1 MTDISYNL
9 SGRINPLLVNIL
21 GCIQQETTA
30 RGIPF
35 VVVGATARDWLIY
48 HGHNIPVGRGTL
60 DLDIGVEVAGWE
72 EFQQLKDALIE
83 SGKFAPT
90 REPHRL
96 SCENYFVDI
105 VPYGGVS
112 ADTRN
117 ISWPPEH
124 QVMMNI
130 MAFQEAYESGVI
142 VRLSADPPLDVKV
155 PTIPGMALMKL
166 ISWDDDYPHR
176 SKDAEDLLFLMVNYA
191 EVGNV
196 DRLFDEETELLKQEE
211 FDLTQAGVRLLGRDM
226 AAMAN
231 KETGEAVK
239 MILLQEIDERQRCR
253 LVTDMVRG
261 VRIKDS
267 FDETMLKLKKL
278 TEGFAE
284 ALAKEGVH
292 ELPPHPH

>member
-1 MTDISYNL
+1 MTDISFNL
-9 SGRINPLLVNIL
+9 SGKINQILVNIL
-21 GCIQQETTA
+21 GSIQEATTA

-35 VVVGATARDWLIY
+35 FVVGATARDLLIQ
-48 HGHNIPVGRGTL
+48 HGHNIFVGRGTL

-83 SGKFAPT
+83 SEKFAPT
-90 REPHRL
+90 KEPHRL
-96 SCENYFVDI
+96 TYGDYLVDI

-112 ADTRN
+112 TDSQQ
-117 ISWPPEH
+117 ICWPPDH

-130 MAFQEAYESGVI
+130 MGFQEAYDSGVT

-176 SKDAEDLLFLMVNYA
+176 SKDAEDLLFFMVNYA
-191 EVGNV
+191 EAGNV
-196 DRLFDEETELLKQEE
+196 DRLFDEESKLLEQEG
-211 FDLTQAGVRLLGRDM
+211 FDLTLAGIRLLGGDM

-231 KETGEAVK
+231 KETGEAVA
-239 MILLQEIDERQRCR
+239 MILLQEVDERQRCR
-253 LVTDMVRG
+253 MITDMLRG
-261 VRIKDS
+261 SRIGNR

-278 TEGFAE
+278 TGGFTE
-284 ALAKEGVH
+284 VLAKEGR
-292 ELPPHPH
+292 L